1 MHRVDCTNADKLRE
15 DTARMIDVQW
25 DTGSGSQGAFAAT
38 LQLEAIDRQGLLSEL
53 TRIFSDQNLNVLSM
67 QSNRGDDHIATMRF
81 TFSVSDAK
89 QLGALITTLRNTEG
103 VFDVYRVTA

>member
-1 MHRVDCTNADKLRE
+1 
-15 DTARMIDVQW
+15 MIDVQW